1 MYNRIKR
8 KESNEMKNESVSRHI
23 FLRPAIIYYIDGIL
37 RRGKFMK
44 KKSIFLLISCILLVM
59 SVYVSGCSMSTNQ
72 TEKTKDCDYTVVEP
86 EELPRELTE
95 ILEEKKSEPFR
106 LSYADA
112 GYLYLCIGYGKQVG
126 GGYSIT
132 VDQLYETENT
142 ISFGTT
148 LIGPKEQEK
157 TSAETYPYIVVKM
170 EQIDKE
176 IVYLDE
182 K

>member
-1 MYNRIKR
+1 MNKKRI
-8 KESNEMKNESVSRHI
+8 SMLVGCV
-23 FLRPAIIYYIDGIL
+23 FL
-37 RRGKFMK
+37 
-44 KKSIFLLISCILLVM
+44 M
-59 SVYVSGCSMSTNQ
+59 SVCVTGCSTSVNQ
-72 TEKTKDCDYTVVEP
+72 TEKTKDCDYTVVESAEVP
-86 EELPRELTE
+86 KELGE

-106 LSYADA
+106 LSYSDA

-132 VDQLYETENT
+132 VDELYETENT
-142 ISFGTT
+142 ICFGTT
-148 LIGPKEQEK
+148 LIGPKEQEQ
-157 TSAETYPYIVVKM
+157 TSVETYPYIVVKM

>member
-1 MYNRIKR
+1 M
-8 KESNEMKNESVSRHI
+8 EI
-23 FLRPAIIYYIDGIL
+23 FYYKLEGIL

-44 KKSIFLLISCILLVM
+44 KKSISLFINCIICIM
-59 SVYVSGCSMSTNQ
+59 SVCVSSCSTSTNQ
-72 TEKTKDCDYTVVEP
+72 TDKIKDCDYTVVEQT
-86 EELPRELTE
+86 ELPKELNE

-170 EQIDKE
+170 EQIEKE